1 MANMAG
7 AHLEHSQVAIS
18 HPFTVSLRH
27 EVVGL
32 HAMFTFSPAL
42 SPTGTAPCQWVCEVP
57 AISISH
63 ITIAS
68 AIMVPNSIRCASEGF
83 LFAKPAVS

>member
-7 AHLEHSQVAIS
+7 AHFEHSQVAIS
-18 HPFTVSLRH
+18 HPFTVFLRH

-32 HAMFTFSPAL
+32 HAMFTFFPAL

-57 AISISH
+57 AISISR
-63 ITIAS
+63 ITIS
-68 AIMVPNSIRCASEGF
+68 KRNYGT
-83 LFAKPAVS
+83 